1 MWPIFLQ
8 TADIW
13 RTVLIT
19 YRKEDR
25 TTMTEPSNR
34 RSRKLRPMRVR
45 DREALR
51 AYVRLLSMSER
62 ALADRAGLGHATLNH
77 LLSGRRE
84 SCSPETAQAIE
95 SVLCCRPG
103 VFFEPC

>member
-1 MWPIFLQ
+1 
-8 TADIW
+8 
-13 RTVLIT
+13 
-19 YRKEDR
+19 
-25 TTMTEPSNR
+25 MTEPSTR
-34 RSRKLRPMRVR
+34 RGRQQRPMRVR

-62 ALADRAGLGHATLNH
+62 TLAERAGLGHATLNH
-77 LLSGRRE
+77 LLSGRRV
-84 SCSPETAQAIE
+84 SCSRDTAQAIE